1 MTIRKPARLAQL
13 LSIEFPIIQTPL
25 YHGDSTEL
33 VAAISNNGGLGMI
46 AGGLLTAEAL
56 QHEIQ
61 AVKALTNKPFGVNL
75 MMTDKHALEAN
86 HYADAIS
93 RLKGFAGAE
102 QLDLESLN
110 TEAWSLSPLEE
121 LLDILLIEDVP
132 VVSFSFGVPEQGII
146 DILHSAK
153 MKVIGNSTH
162 MIEALLWEER
172 DVDAHF
178 LQGIE
183 SGGMRLTFIG
193 DAMQHGFSA
202 QALVT
207 QADHVL
213 EKPFFVSGGIYN
225 KSLFAAA
232 MIQGADGVGIGTAF
246 MLSDESGLSSVEA
259 EKILNSNEYDS
270 VLTQHWTGVLG
281 RCISNEGTQALR
293 KVRGKTLPFPEQL
306 FLAHAATI
314 DELETGDKR
323 EEFQPIWASINAPF
337 CRRTSVKALM
347 ESLVNS

>member
-1 MTIRKPARLAQL
+1 MTIRKPARLSQL
-13 LSIEFPIIQTPL
+13 LSIEFPIIQAPL

-33 VAAISNNGGLGMI
+33 VAAVSNNGGLGMI
-46 AGGLLTAEAL
+46 AGGLLTPEAL

-75 MMTDKHALEAN
+75 MITEKNSLEVT
-86 HYADAIS
+86 HYEEAIS

-102 QLDLESLN
+102 QLELDALN
-110 TEAWSLSPLEE
+110 TEAWSLSPLGD
-121 LLDILLIEDVP
+121 LLDILLEEEVP
-132 VVSFSFGVPEQGII
+132 VVSFSFGIPEQEII
-146 DILHSAK
+146 DILHEAG
-153 MKVIGNSTH
+153 MKIIGNSTH

-172 DVDAHF
+172 GVDVHF
-178 LQGIE
+178 LQGLE

-193 DAMQHGFSA
+193 DAMQHAFSA
-202 QALVT
+202 QALIS
-207 QADHVL
+207 QADRVL
-213 EKPFFVSGGIYN
+213 AKPFFVSGGIYN

-232 MIQGADGVGIGTAF
+232 MIQGADGVAIGTAF
-246 MLSDESGLSSVEA
+246 MLSHEAGLSELEA

-281 RCISNEGTQALR
+281 RCLSNEGTQALR

-314 DELETGDKR
+314 DELETGENR
-323 EEFQPIWASINAPF
+323 EAFQPIWASVNAPL

-347 ESLVNS
+347 ESLVS

>member
-1 MTIRKPARLAQL
+1 MTLRKPARLSQL
-13 LSIEFPIIQTPL
+13 LSIEFPIIQAPL

-61 AVKALTNKPFGVNL
+61 MVKSLTNRPFGVNL
-75 MMTDKHALEAN
+75 MVTDKNELAAN
-86 HYADAIS
+86 HYEEAIT

-102 QLDLESLN
+102 QLEFEALN
-110 TEAWSLSPLEE
+110 TDAWSLSPLEE
-121 LLDILLIEDVP
+121 LLDILLIEEVP

-146 DILHSAK
+146 DILHQAK

-172 DVDAHF
+172 GVDAHF
-178 LQGIE
+178 LQGVE

-193 DAMQHGFSA
+193 DAMQNAFSA
-202 QALVT
+202 QSLIS
-207 QADHVL
+207 QAGRVL
-213 EKPFFVSGGIYN
+213 EKPYFVSGGIYN

-232 MIQGADGVGIGTAF
+232 MIQGADGVAIGTAF
-246 MLSDESGLSSVEA
+246 MLSDESGLSDSEV
-259 EKILNSNEYDS
+259 EKILESNEYDS

-281 RCISNEGTQALR
+281 RCLSNEGTQLLR

-314 DELETGDKR
+314 DELENGDHQ
-323 EEFQPIWASINAPF
+323 EEFQPIWASVNAAF
-337 CRRTSVKALM
+337 CHKTSVKSFM
-347 ESLVNS
+347 ESLVS

>member
-1 MTIRKPARLAQL
+1 MTIRKPARLSQL
-13 LSIEFPIIQTPL
+13 LSIEFPIVQAPL
-25 YHGDSTEL
+25 YHGDSSAL
-33 VAAISNNGGLGMI
+33 VAEVSNNGGLGMI

-61 AVKALTNKPFGVNL
+61 EVKALTNKPFGVNL
-75 MMTDKHALEAN
+75 MVTEKNALDVSNYEEA
-86 HYADAIS
+86 IT

-102 QLDLESLN
+102 ALEFEALN

-121 LLDILLIEDVP
+121 LLDILLAEEVP
-132 VVSFSFGVPEQGII
+132 VVSFSFGIPSQEVI
-146 DILHSAK
+146 DILHNAG
-153 MKVIGNSTH
+153 MKIIGNSTH

-172 DVDAHF
+172 GVDAHF
-178 LQGIE
+178 LQGFE

-202 QALVT
+202 QALIA
-207 QADHVL
+207 QADRVL

-232 MIQGADGVGIGTAF
+232 MIQGADGVAIGTAL
-246 MLSDESGLSSVEA
+246 MLCQESGLSELEA
-259 EKILNSNEYDS
+259 EKILSSNEYDS
-270 VLTQHWTGVLG
+270 VLTQYWTGIFG
-281 RCISNEGTQALR
+281 RCLSNEGTQALR

-314 DELETGDKR
+314 DELETGDKK
-323 EEFQPIWASINAPF
+323 EEFQPIWASVNAPF
-337 CRRTSVKALM
+337 CRRDSVKSLM
-347 ESLVNS
+347 ASLVS